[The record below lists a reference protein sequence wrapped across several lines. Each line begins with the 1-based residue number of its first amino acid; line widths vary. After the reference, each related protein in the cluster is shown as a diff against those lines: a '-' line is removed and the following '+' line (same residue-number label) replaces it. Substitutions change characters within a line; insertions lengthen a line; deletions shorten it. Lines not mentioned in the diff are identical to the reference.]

1 MANRVSIGDMAS
13 AINKQLEEYAR
24 LTTEGMKTAV
34 TKAGNTVRSEIKETA
49 PVRTGAYSKSWAVK
63 KTAESTNSL
72 EVTVHSR
79 NRYRLAH
86 LLEFGH
92 ARRGGGRV
100 AAQPHIA
107 DAEKKGIEELEQ
119 EIERCIR
126 NG

>member
-1 MANRVSIGDMAS
+1 MAS

-34 TKAGNTVRSEIKETA
+34 TKAGNTVRSEIKATA
-49 PVRTGAYSKSWAVK
+49 PVRTGAYAKSWAVK
-63 KTAESTNSL
+63 KTAESSNSL

-92 ARRGGGRV
+92 AKRGGGRV

>member
-1 MANRVSIGDMAS
+1 MASRVSIGDMAS

-63 KTAESTNSL
+63 KTAESSNSL

>member
-13 AINKQLEEYAR
+13 AISQQLEEYAR

-34 TKAGNTVRSEIKETA
+34 TRAGNTVRGEIKETA
-49 PVRTGAYSKSWAVK
+49 PVRTGAYAKSWAVK
-63 KTAESTNSL
+63 KTAESSNSL

-100 AAQPHIA
+100 AARPHIA

>member
-63 KTAESTNSL
+63 KTVESSNSL

-92 ARRGGGRV
+92 AKRGGGRV
-100 AAQPHIA
+100 AARPHIA
-107 DAEKKGIEELEQ
+107 DAEKKGITELEQ